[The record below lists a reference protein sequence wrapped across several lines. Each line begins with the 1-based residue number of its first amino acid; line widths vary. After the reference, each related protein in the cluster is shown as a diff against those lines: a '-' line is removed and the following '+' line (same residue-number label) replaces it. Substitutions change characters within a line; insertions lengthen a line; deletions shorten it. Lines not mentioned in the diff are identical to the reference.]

1 MKMSKEN
8 YTKVVE
14 AYTGL
19 IERVG
24 MEEIQNHIP
33 NIKFIKDKNVAIVFE
48 LIRFTKDYYAN
59 IFRVNYDL
67 GLNDSHIQTALIK
80 ACKELKIIRVVA

>member
-1 MKMSKEN
+1 MKMSKDN
-8 YTKVVE
+8 YEVIVKQFKQ
-14 AYTGL
+14 L

-33 NIKFIKDKNVAIVFE
+33 NIKYVSDKNVAIAFE
-48 LIRFTKDYYAN
+48 LIRYSKDYYAKV
-59 IFRVNYDL
+59 FRVNYDL

-80 ACKELKIIRVVA
+80 ACREVGILS